1 MEKIQAGSSGFDLSE
16 AGKAAPE
23 KLKTMIRHP
32 IKAKGIAYMEYIR
45 VTKDNLE
52 KEPICGRWK
61 IL

>member
-32 IKAKGIAYMEYIR
+32 IKAKGNCVYGIHQSH
-45 VTKDNLE
+45 K
-52 KEPICGRWK
+52 G
-61 IL
+61 